1 MVLVINSHILIIGGL
16 ITTGYINEIY
26 FSLLMISLSTIVWVV
41 GIIQVRKILRIWGLI
56 DLVLTSLFSF
66 IFVKEIFDQN
76 NIFVLLCLIAI
87 ELGIV
92 GWLGISNEK
101 ELLKD

>member
-1 MVLVINSHILIIGGL
+1 
-16 ITTGYINEIY
+16 
-26 FSLLMISLSTIVWVV
+26 VWVV